1 MRRPGALR
9 AIRAALLPCVL
20 ALTACTNPALP
31 RFEATLAAQPSAT
44 VALAQWCAA
53 RLASPATIHALADR
67 TARPA
72 PADVRRA
79 LGVSGQEALGYR
91 HVRLACGDVV
101 LSDAQNWFVPARL
114 TPAMNEA
121 LATSQTPFGTVVAP
135 LHFTRE
141 RLAAKRG
148 ALPGCPEGT
157 VLSHRAVLRRPD
169 GAAISLV
176 IECYTRA
183 MLARANPKSRPRPGS
198 GRPARAART
207 EKKAAPSNSTGSS
220 TAMPTSTPSRRS

>member
-9 AIRAALLPCVL
+9 AIGAALLPCGL
-20 ALTACTNPALP
+20 ALTACTNSALP

-53 RLASPATIHALADR
+53 RRLASPATIHALADR

-79 LGVSGQEALGYR
+79 LGVSEQEALGYR

-121 LATSQTPFGTVVAP
+121 LATSQIPFGTVVAP

-141 RLAAKRG
+141 RLAARRG
-148 ALPGCPEGT
+148 ALPGCPKGT
-157 VLSHRAVLRRPD
+157 VLSHRAVLRRSD

-183 MLARANPKSRPRPGS
+183 TLARAPKS
-198 GRPARAART
+198 
-207 EKKAAPSNSTGSS
+207 
-220 TAMPTSTPSRRS
+220 

>member
-9 AIRAALLPCVL
+9 AIGAALLPCVL

-53 RLASPATIHALADR
+53 RRLASPATIHALADR
-67 TARPA
+67 TARP

-79 LGVSGQEALGYR
+79 LGVSDQEALGYR

-141 RLAAKRG
+141 RLAARRG
-148 ALPGCPEGT
+148 ALPGCPKGT

-169 GAAISLV
+169 GAPISLV

-183 MLARANPKSRPRPGS
+183 TLARAPKS
-198 GRPARAART
+198 
-207 EKKAAPSNSTGSS
+207 
-220 TAMPTSTPSRRS
+220 